1 MKGGRGGRSRCCHRC
16 RLSSKLLLLLLPA
29 AAVVIATTRTV
40 VGAAVAG
47 RMLLRLLLLLLLMV
61 VRWAG
66 SQSLTSVGS
75 VTSAVA
81 VSISTPPQMRTI
93 NKKDK

>member
-16 RLSSKLLLLLLPA
+16 RLSSKLLLLPA